1 MKQRRE
7 SRIAKALRVKARG
20 VDRNGNSFTQKIHTI
35 DISRSGARLDS
46 MGSLSA
52 PGGTIE
58 VKRGWRKARFRVVW
72 VGEIGTPQYN
82 QIGISSL
89 EPGKDLW

>member
-7 SRIAKALRVKARG
+7 QRIAKALRLKTRG
-20 VDRNGNSFTQKIHTI
+20 VDHNGNPFTQKIHTI

-46 MGSLSA
+46 MGCLSA

-58 VKRGWRKARFRVVW
+58 VKRGWRKARFQVVW
-72 VGEIGTPQYN
+72 VGEIGTPHDN

>member
-1 MKQRRE
+1 MQQRRE
-7 SRIAKALRVKARG
+7 QRSAKALRVKTRG
-20 VDRNGNSFTQKIHTI
+20 VDRNGNPFTQKIHTI

-46 MGSLSA
+46 MGFLRA
-52 PGGTIE
+52 TGETIE
-58 VKRGWRKARFRVVW
+58 AKRGWRKARFRVVW
-72 VGEIGTPQYN
+72 VGEIGTPHDN

>member
-20 VDRNGNSFTQKIHTI
+20 VDRNGNSFAQKIHTI

-46 MGSLSA
+46 MGFLSA